1 MFIIGH
7 GTIYIWNNSINIDT
21 GSKCTLKCP
30 ACMRQKP
37 ELHDLT
43 GAHLTLD
50 IVRNLVESGQFT
62 RFTFCG
68 QISDP
73 MVHPNM
79 VPILEYCRHKVEV
92 EMIVAASHKPERYW
106 RECFAANPEARY
118 IFGIDG
124 LPSKSHL
131 YRINQDGEKLFDMML
146 IAAYEFK
153 MEPTWMHIIF
163 KYNEDEIDQC
173 RELAKQHNIKF
184 QVVKSGRFYHETLA
198 VDKAQELRII
208 DYNNKYLPS
217 NPDNFVGARMN
228 AKT

>member
-1 MFIIGH
+1 M
-7 GTIYIWNNSINIDT
+7 WNNLSKTINIDT
-21 GSKCTLKCP
+21 GNKCTLKCP
-30 ACMRQKP
+30 SCMRQNSVS
-37 ELHDLT
+37 HDLG

-50 IVRNLVESGQFT
+50 IVKNLVESGQFT
-62 RFTFCG
+62 LLIFCG

-79 VPILEYCRHKVEV
+79 VPILEYCRHKVKV

-106 RECFAANPEARY
+106 RECFAANPEAKY

-184 QVVKSGRFYHETLA
+184 TVVKSGRFYPETAA

-217 NPDNFVGARMN
+217 NPDNFVGARFN
-228 AKT
+228 VKTKMHRNN

>member
-1 MFIIGH
+1 M
-7 GTIYIWNNSINIDT
+7 WDNSINIDT
-21 GSKCTLKCP
+21 GSKCTLACP
-30 ACMRQKP
+30 ACMRQKK
-37 ELHDLT
+37 EYDLT

-50 IVRNLVESGQFT
+50 IVKNIVESGQFT
-62 RFTFCG
+62 RLIFCG

-79 VPILEYCRHKVEV
+79 VPILEYCRHKVKV
-92 EMIVAASHKPERYW
+92 EMHVAASHKPERYW
-106 RECFAANPEARY
+106 RECFAANPEAKY

-124 LPSKSHL
+124 LPHKSHL

-146 IAAYEFK
+146 ISKYEFK
-153 MEPTWMHIIF
+153 MDSSWNHIIF

-173 RELAKQHNIKF
+173 RELAKEHNIRF
-184 QVVKSGRFYHETLA
+184 QVVKSGRFFHETLA

-208 DYNNKYLPS
+208 EYNDKYLPT

>member
-1 MFIIGH
+1 M
-7 GTIYIWNNSINIDT
+7 WNNLSKTINIDT
-21 GSKCTLKCP
+21 GNKCTLKCP
-30 ACMRQKP
+30 SCMRQNSVS
-37 ELHDLT
+37 HDLG

-50 IVRNLVESGQFT
+50 IVKNLVESGQFT
-62 RFTFCG
+62 QFTFCG

-106 RECFAANPEARY
+106 RECFAANPEAKY

-124 LPSKSHL
+124 LPHKSHL

-146 IAAYEFK
+146 ISKYEFK
-153 MEPTWMHIIF
+153 MDSSWNHIIF

-173 RELAKQHNIKF
+173 RELAKEHNIRF
-184 QVVKSGRFYHETLA
+184 QVVKSGRFFHETLA

-208 DYNNKYLPS
+208 EYNDKYLPT

>member
-1 MFIIGH
+1 
-7 GTIYIWNNSINIDT
+7 
-21 GSKCTLKCP
+21 
-30 ACMRQKP
+30 MRQNSVS
-37 ELHDLT
+37 HDLG

-50 IVRNLVESGQFT
+50 IVKNLVESGQFT
-62 RFTFCG
+62 QFTFCG

-79 VPILEYCRHKVEV
+79 VPILEYCRHKVKV
-92 EMIVAASHKPERYW
+92 EMHVAASHKPERYW
-106 RECFAANPEARY
+106 RECFAANPEAKY

-124 LPSKSHL
+124 LPHKSHL

-146 IAAYEFK
+146 ISKYEFK
-153 MEPTWMHIIF
+153 MDSSWNHIIF

-173 RELAKQHNIKF
+173 RELAKEHNIRF
-184 QVVKSGRFYHETLA
+184 QVVKSGRFFHETLA

-208 DYNNKYLPS
+208 EYNDKYLPT